1 MAKPAPS
8 TGLFHLIAS
17 PFIQLL
23 QELSS
28 ISTFIKSIFCLQNTI
43 QIWQPLTVFATY
55 ALGQASIS
63 YYRPKSILRIPASTC
78 TLPPSF
84 SPLDSWLCKAEQSS
98 FLRRFVFFSFGC
110 AGSCLL
116 QVGFSLIAA
125 SRGYS
130 LVALLGLLIAVAS
143 HVAEH
148 GLWVHGLHYLWLPGS
163 RAQTQS
169 LRHTSLFAPQHVGSP
184 HARDW
189 TGVPCIAVDH
199 QGSPRAIVLHP
210 GVDYVILLLKTLQ
223 WLPNEFSIRA
233 DHPPPLTMV
242 NRPGA
247 SRCNNLI
254 PA

>member
-1 MAKPAPS
+1 MYPS
-8 TGLFHLIAS
+8 PFFLPLRLMTLQGRAIFFFKKICFFQFWLCWVLLAAGGLFS
-17 PFIQLL
+17 NCSKQ
-23 QELSS
+23 
-28 ISTFIKSIFCLQNTI
+28 
-43 QIWQPLTVFATY
+43 
-55 ALGQASIS
+55 
-63 YYRPKSILRIPASTC
+63 
-78 TLPPSF
+78 
-84 SPLDSWLCKAEQSS
+84 
-98 FLRRFVFFSFGC
+98 
-110 AGSCLL
+110 
-116 QVGFSLIAA
+116 
-125 SRGYS
+125 GYS

-148 GLWVHGLHYLWLPGS
+148 GLWMHGLHYLWLPGS

-169 LRHTSLFAPQHVGSP
+169 LRHTSLFALQHVGSP

>member
-1 MAKPAPS
+1 MAKPVPS
-8 TGLFHLIAS
+8 TCLFHLIAS

-23 QELSS
+23 YELSS
-28 ISTFIKSIFCLQNTI
+28 ISYFHQVYLPSPKYNTNLTTSHGLCHLCLGPGLHLLSSP
-43 QIWQPLTVFATY
+43 QIHPQD
-55 ALGQASIS
+55 
-63 YYRPKSILRIPASTC
+63 
-78 TLPPSF
+78 PSF
-84 SPLDSWLCKAEQSS
+84 HMYPPPVPLPLRLMTLQARAIF
-98 FLRRFVFFSFGC
+98 FLKKICFFSFGC

-116 QVGFSLIAA
+116 RVGFSLIAA

-148 GLWVHGLHYLWLPGS
+148 GLWVHGLHYLWFPGS
-163 RAQTQS
+163 RAQTLS
-169 LRHTSLFAPQHVGSP
+169 LWHTSLFAPQHVGSP

-189 TGVPCIAVDH
+189 TGVSCIAVDH
-199 QGSPRAIVLHP
+199 QGSPRATVLHP

-242 NRPGA
+242 NRPGTT
-247 SRCNNLI
+247 RCNNLI